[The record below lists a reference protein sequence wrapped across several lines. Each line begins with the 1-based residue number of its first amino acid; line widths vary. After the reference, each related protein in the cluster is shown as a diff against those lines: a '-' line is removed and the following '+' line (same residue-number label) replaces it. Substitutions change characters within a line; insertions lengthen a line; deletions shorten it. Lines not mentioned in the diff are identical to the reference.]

1 MVVEIISGIEKIGHS
16 IYDWQIRSGIF
27 KARCNI
33 EEAINLGTETS
44 MLLSK
49 VCCLDLDAGEALH

>member
-27 KARCNI
+27 KARCNSVTG
-33 EEAINLGTETS
+33 LDS
-44 MLLSK
+44 MRGRNVQGSPKNMLERNRTNILF
-49 VCCLDLDAGEALH
+49 